1 MGDKWGRDPPGGGAT
16 APIPEPIL
24 RGMLE
29 LGMQI
34 SESVNALAQNAPQ
47 FSADFALIQ
56 LALQRALAKI
66 TEAQGAAPSVSPTTT
81 GSGFPGGLSSP
92 GMAM

>member
-1 MGDKWGRDPPGGGAT
+1 MMKW
-16 APIPEPIL
+16 L
-24 RGMLE
+24 RGQIAKAIFGLLLVAFLAWIMLE